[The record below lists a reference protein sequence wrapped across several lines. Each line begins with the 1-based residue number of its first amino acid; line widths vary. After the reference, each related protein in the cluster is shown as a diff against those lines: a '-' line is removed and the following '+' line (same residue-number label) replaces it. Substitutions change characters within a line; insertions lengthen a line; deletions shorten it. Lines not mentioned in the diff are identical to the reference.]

1 MSVRQD
7 LVVKTTIKAQ
17 LVDALIALF
26 FEKGYIIFGGC
37 VRDYILT
44 KKKYYP
50 MDFDIGVDSVYDAN
64 KTIKDALKFSFEIMD
79 VDSHQTHSKMI
90 LTHKHL
96 KSTEPLEFI
105 IDISERNVIGSNL
118 DFDVNGIYM
127 PDAYTFKIPRTINI
141 SLMSIVNNINKKKFR
156 ILKAYKPPNVARI
169 QDIASN
175 SAKVCEYVKMMDRTV
190 KMLNRGWTLNKQNL
204 EDIFVPCLIKKTCD
218 IEEKI
223 CFICSTDYRQYE
235 LELDCCKKVMCFPC
249 ALNHV
254 KARYSNSEIMCPYC
268 RGDPF
273 GWKTNGGNN
282 QSGAN
287 DDDQPVQQQESTNNL
302 FRVPTTSSV
311 QTLTQYQ
318 FTQDRF
324 PRGFSREFPREFP
337 RELPQTPSPSRGY
350 PTAPNDNAI
359 SEFASSSDG
368 DNEF

>member
-118 DFDVNGIYM
+118 DFDVNG
-127 PDAYTFKIPRTINI
+127 
-141 SLMSIVNNINKKKFR
+141 
-156 ILKAYKPPNVARI
+156 
-169 QDIASN
+169 
-175 SAKVCEYVKMMDRTV
+175 
-190 KMLNRGWTLNKQNL
+190 
-204 EDIFVPCLIKKTCD
+204 
-218 IEEKI
+218 
-223 CFICSTDYRQYE
+223 
-235 LELDCCKKVMCFPC
+235 
-249 ALNHV
+249 
-254 KARYSNSEIMCPYC
+254 
-268 RGDPF
+268 
-273 GWKTNGGNN
+273 
-282 QSGAN
+282 
-287 DDDQPVQQQESTNNL
+287 
-302 FRVPTTSSV
+302 
-311 QTLTQYQ
+311 
-318 FTQDRF
+318 
-324 PRGFSREFPREFP
+324 
-337 RELPQTPSPSRGY
+337 
-350 PTAPNDNAI
+350 
-359 SEFASSSDG
+359 
-368 DNEF
+368 